1 MIGID
6 IIETKRIKRLI
17 KNKRF
22 IERVFSIEEIKYCE
36 NKKNRAQHYAAR
48 FAAKEAIWKALAG
61 RYSIPL
67 KDIVIKNIQNGKPE
81 VFLKDKKLKNFKIEV
96 SLSHTKEYAVAVAI
110 CFSLLPNAGLGRLGN
125 KK

>member
-48 FAAKEAIWKALAG
+48 FAAKEAI
-61 RYSIPL
+61 
-67 KDIVIKNIQNGKPE
+67 
-81 VFLKDKKLKNFKIEV
+81 
-96 SLSHTKEYAVAVAI
+96 
-110 CFSLLPNAGLGRLGN
+110 
-125 KK
+125 